1 MGKNGKGAMFIKFI
15 RNMGNRLYKHDIF
28 TYAASLSFYTLLSFI
43 PLIFIAIAA
52 VGEMA
57 GRNRVVTEQAVQWA
71 NILFPFMTGR
81 MEQSI
86 FDIVKN
92 RGLFGGIGFFTLAW
106 SAHMVLAE
114 GEKVIR
120 EIFGVHQKRWLVFSH
135 VIAWGIFLL
144 SVTFLQPPSCLDCI
158 STTSFQLLF

>member
-86 FDIVKN
+86 YDIVNN
-92 RGLFGGIGFFTLAW
+92 RGLFGGIGLFTLAW

-114 GEKVIR
+114 G
-120 EIFGVHQKRWLVFSH
+120 
-135 VIAWGIFLL
+135 
-144 SVTFLQPPSCLDCI
+144 
-158 STTSFQLLF
+158 